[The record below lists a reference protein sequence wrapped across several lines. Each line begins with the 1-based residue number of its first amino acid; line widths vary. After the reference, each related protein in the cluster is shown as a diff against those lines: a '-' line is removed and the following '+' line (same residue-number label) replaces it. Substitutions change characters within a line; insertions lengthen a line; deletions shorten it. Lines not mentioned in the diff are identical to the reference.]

1 MLPTGKQSKIQSV
14 TMHVDGTF
22 FPYLDEGSTPS
33 GSTNKPALG
42 GFFYGAGGAALQ
54 VGPSLKGST
63 GAFFNARSSPA
74 HSNHALGVLMEP
86 LGLPFRLA
94 P

>member
-1 MLPTGKQSKIQSV
+1 
-14 TMHVDGTF
+14 MHVDGTF

-42 GFFYGAGGAALQ
+42 GFFYGAGGAPLQ
-54 VGPSLKGST
+54 AGPSLKGST

-74 HSNHALGVLMEP
+74 PRNSFIVGLSVSP
-86 LGLPFRLA
+86 SGLPYRLA
-94 P
+94 PC